1 MTIRA
6 ARDGPVAIITIDQP
20 GRMNAFTM
28 EMREQLWRQFEDLAE
43 DDGVRAII
51 LRGEGENFC
60 AGADTGDMGAQS
72 TGAFL
77 RRMRWLHRMIRSIT
91 AIRKPVMAAVDGA
104 CVGAGWSIAL
114 ACDFVLA
121 TPRVRFC
128 QSFGRI
134 GYVPDAAAVWQLS
147 RLIGVMRAKEIV
159 YSSRMVEADEALRL
173 GLLLDIVQPQALM
186 DEALTLARSL
196 AAGAPLAIGMA
207 KRQFEAAHALSLDQ
221 FLELEFNMQPLMAT
235 TSDHQEGLSAA
246 REKRPPLF
254 EGK

>member
-1 MTIRA
+1 
-6 ARDGPVAIITIDQP
+6 
-20 GRMNAFTM
+20 
-28 EMREQLWRQFEDLAE
+28 
-43 DDGVRAII
+43 
-51 LRGEGENFC
+51 
-60 AGADTGDMGAQS
+60 
-72 TGAFL
+72 
-77 RRMRWLHRMIRSIT
+77 MRWLHRMIRSIT
-91 AIRKPVMAAVDGA
+91 AIRKPVIAAVDGA

-121 TPRVRFC
+121 SPRARFC

-207 KRQFEAAHALSLDQ
+207 KRQFEAAHTLSLDQ